1 MEDFKKYLTGFTS
14 ITPIEW
20 DILSSYLK
28 EETLK
33 KGDYFLSYNKISRK
47 FGWIKEGVFRY
58 VYIAE
63 NGIEHTKYFVS
74 ETQFVSASESFNS
87 QTLSSDAIEALT
99 DATIY
104 TLSYDNY
111 FKLFDLLP
119 NWGKMVLVLTSNCY
133 IQKAKEIS
141 PMVVWDAKTRYEN
154 FMRSQPKLMQ
164 RVSLGQIA
172 SYLGMTQQSLSRLRK
187 ELTLG

>member
-1 MEDFKKYLTGFTS
+1 MENFKKYLTDFIS
-14 ITPIEW
+14 ITPNEW
-20 DILSSYLK
+20 DTLSQYLK
-28 EETLK
+28 EETIK
-33 KGDYFLSYNKISRK
+33 KGDYFLNYNKISRK

-58 VYIAE
+58 VYISE
-63 NGIEHTKYFVS
+63 NGIEYTKYFVS
-74 ETQFVSASESFNS
+74 ETQFLSASESFNS
-87 QTLSSDAIEALT
+87 QTPSTDAIEALT

-119 NWGKMVLVLTSNCY
+119 NWGKMVLALTNNCY
-133 IQKAKEIS
+133 SQKAKEVS

-154 FMRSQPKLMQ
+154 FMRSQPKLIQ

-172 SYLGMTQQSLSRLRK
+172 SYLGMTQQSLSRLRR
-187 ELTLG
+187 ELALG